1 MVLAR
6 WPRIFQRRL
15 SWERVAW
22 AVRQEA
28 ESAVRPELVPGVVL
42 PVASGPGLPAWRFNN
57 STERHG
63 NAEYGFATSL
73 AGPSRKGGAY
83 FPERGTSKALYQPT
97 AKLPMVCLS
106 AKCAAPPCARTAT
119 HLAARP
125 PAGREIIPGQLPRSL
140 GGAFLLAF
148 DCQSYLR
155 SVLRD

>member
-97 AKLPMVCLS
+97 AKLPMVCVS
-106 AKCAAPPCARTAT
+106 AKVRGSSHARTAT
-119 HLAARP
+119 ISRPDP
-125 PAGREIIPGQLPRSL
+125 PAGREIIPGHCPAAP
-140 GGAFLLAF
+140 GGAFLLPFTNGWATMN
-148 DCQSYLR
+148 CA
-155 SVLRD
+155 